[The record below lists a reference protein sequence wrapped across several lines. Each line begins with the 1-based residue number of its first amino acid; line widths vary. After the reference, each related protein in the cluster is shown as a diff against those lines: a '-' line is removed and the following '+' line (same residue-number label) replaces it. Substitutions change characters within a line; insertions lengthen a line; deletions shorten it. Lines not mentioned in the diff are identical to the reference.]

1 MKKIHIIYRYL
12 LVALAM
18 LAFASCS
25 DTLVDG
31 GTGNADNNNG
41 NILITANIVS
51 PVEDNLTEGSRAI
64 TAENETHISNLHLLA
79 FNVSGKMVANGY
91 VDYEA
96 LHIHNHSTFVYSLGV
111 NNANQNLTVYGIANI
126 DNKHLFDDHTI
137 TKQVFDSLYVKAE
150 DAFSLVNGTY
160 SIYKKGGEFLCE
172 IKNQSSPILISPATP
187 VHVEADNTT
196 TATIQLVRQ
205 CAKVTINIDPREM
218 KVHAYQLRHIPTIAY
233 LRNNEENYAN
243 PEFSDVPTHFV
254 ENDEEAVTGITYYI
268 YENYNEANSSINTA
282 KKRNYKNAA
291 ADASYLN
298 IWTKYNSLQSD
309 ENNPDGIE
317 MSSMYRVYLGGV
329 NADDEQDITEF
340 SVKRNHNYTYN
351 VVLKGDGS
359 ADDRTVTGTMKP
371 NIGDY
376 LFNDGSWGKLVKIT
390 DKRWPVAVVFSNETT
405 ETDKNAGY
413 FHGYAMALKN
423 VHNGDAIGGYSW
435 GSTSVDSDL
444 PNIGYDLTLLSADR
458 DGLSNSKIINN
469 PNYPAAYAAT
479 TTYESQ
485 EASPVGTSGWFLGST
500 GQWLDV
506 FKNLGEAT
514 GNPNNYWGWSTSI
527 TNDVMTKIN
536 NKLKIS
542 LDESKYDL
550 FKIQTSIYVY
560 SNHWTSTEYSAGV
573 AYEAIF
579 YTAANLYFADEEGKG
594 LNDGVRPFIAF

>member
-51 PVEDNLTEGSRAI
+51 PVEDNLAEGSRAI

-160 SIYKKGGEFLCE
+160 NIYKKGGEFLCE

-233 LRNNEENYAN
+233 LRNNEENYAD

-291 ADASYLN
+291 TDASYLN

-376 LFNDGSWGKLVKIT
+376 LFNDGTWGKLVKIT

-413 FHGYAMALKN
+413 IHGYAMALKN
-423 VHNGDAIGGYSW
+423 VHNGDAIGTYTW
-435 GSTSVDSDL
+435 GPSTDNPDI
-444 PNIGYDLTLLSADR
+444 PNIANNWTLLSVDNN
-458 DGLSNSKIINN
+458 GLTNSQKINN
-469 PNYPAAYAAT
+469 PTYPAAYAAT

-485 EASPVGTSGWFLGST
+485 EAAPVGTSGWFLGST
-500 GQWLDV
+500 GMWFSL
-506 FKNLGEAT
+506 FRNIGGAT
-514 GNPNNYWGWSTSI
+514 GDPNNYWGWSTSI
-527 TNDVMTKIN
+527 TEAVRTKVN
-536 NKLKIS
+536 NKLQVS
-542 LDESKYDL
+542 SDESRYDL
-550 FKIQTSIYVY
+550 FELNTDIRY
-560 SNHWTSTEYSAGV
+560 WTSTEYTGS
-573 AYEAIF
+573 
-579 YTAANLYFADEEGKG
+579 YTYNTIVYTTSNLYFADYNGKTAVYR
-594 LNDGVRPFIAF
+594 VRPFIAF

>member
-1 MKKIHIIYRYL
+1 MKKKNIIYRYL
-12 LVALAM
+12 LVALVIM
-18 LAFASCS
+18 AFVSCS
-25 DTLVDG
+25 ENIVSEN
-31 GTGNADNNNG
+31 TGNTEG
-41 NILITANIVS
+41 KEYNIQIKTNIVS
-51 PVEDNLTEGSRAI
+51 PVEDNLAEGSRAI
-64 TAENETHISNLHLLA
+64 TADNETHISNLHLLA

-233 LRNNEENYAN
+233 LRNNEENYAD

-254 ENDEEAVTGITYYI
+254 ENDEEAITGITYYV
-268 YENYNEANSSINTA
+268 YENYNEANANIDAA

-376 LFNDGSWGKLVKIT
+376 LFNDGTWGKLVKIT

-423 VHNGDAIGGYSW
+423 VHNGDAIGTYTW
-435 GSTSVDSDL
+435 GPSTDNPDI
-444 PNIGYDLTLLSADR
+444 PNIANNWTLLCADNN
-458 DGLSNSKIINN
+458 GLTNSQKINN
-469 PNYPAAYAAT
+469 PTYPAAYAAT

-485 EASPVGTSGWFLGST
+485 EAAPVGTSGWFLGST
-500 GQWLDV
+500 GMWFSL
-506 FKNLGEAT
+506 FRNIGGAT
-514 GNPNNYWGWSTSI
+514 GDPNNYWGWSTSI
-527 TNDVMTKIN
+527 TEAVRTKIN
-536 NKLKIS
+536 NKLQVS
-542 LDESKYDL
+542 SDESRYDL
-550 FKIQTSIYVY
+550 FELNTDIRY
-560 SNHWTSTEYSAGV
+560 WTSTEYTGS
-573 AYEAIF
+573 
-579 YTAANLYFADEEGKG
+579 YTYNTIVYSTSNLYFADYNGKTAVYR
-594 LNDGVRPFIAF
+594 VRPFIAF

>member
-1 MKKIHIIYRYL
+1 MKKKNIIYRYL
-12 LVALAM
+12 LVALVIM
-18 LAFASCS
+18 AFVSCS
-25 DTLVDG
+25 ENIVSEN
-31 GTGNADNNNG
+31 TGNTEG
-41 NILITANIVS
+41 KEYNIQIKTNIVS
-51 PVEDNLTEGSRAI
+51 PVEDNLAEGSRAI

-233 LRNNEENYAN
+233 LRNNEENYAD

-254 ENDEEAVTGITYYI
+254 ENDEEAITGITYYV
-268 YENYNEANSSINTA
+268 YENYNEANANIDAA

-376 LFNDGSWGKLVKIT
+376 LFNDGTWGKLVKIT

-423 VHNGDAIGGYSW
+423 VHNGDAIGTYTW
-435 GSTSVDSDL
+435 GPSTDNPDI
-444 PNIGYDLTLLSADR
+444 PNIANNWTLLCADNN
-458 DGLSNSKIINN
+458 GLTNSQKINN
-469 PNYPAAYAAT
+469 PTYPAAYAAT

-485 EASPVGTSGWFLGST
+485 EAAPVGTSGWFLGST
-500 GQWLDV
+500 GMWFSL
-506 FKNLGEAT
+506 FRNIGGAT
-514 GNPNNYWGWSTSI
+514 GDPNNYWGWSTSI
-527 TNDVMTKIN
+527 TEAVRTKIN
-536 NKLKIS
+536 NKLQVS
-542 LDESKYDL
+542 SDESRYDL
-550 FKIQTSIYVY
+550 FELNTDIRY
-560 SNHWTSTEYSAGV
+560 WTSTEYTGS
-573 AYEAIF
+573 
-579 YTAANLYFADEEGKG
+579 YTYNTIVYSTSNLYFADYNGKTAVYR
-594 LNDGVRPFIAF
+594 VRPFIAF

>member
-12 LVALAM
+12 LVALVIM
-18 LAFASCS
+18 AFVSCS
-25 DTLVDG
+25 ENIVSEN
-31 GTGNADNNNG
+31 TGNTEG
-41 NILITANIVS
+41 KEYNIQIKTNIVS
-51 PVEDNLTEGSRAI
+51 PVEDNLAEGSRAI
-64 TAENETHISNLHLLA
+64 TADNETHISNLHLLA

-218 KVHAYQLRHIPTIAY
+218 KVHAYQLRHIPTISY

-254 ENDEEAVTGITYYI
+254 ENDEEAITGITYYV
-268 YENYNEANSSINTA
+268 YENYNEANANIDAA

-291 ADASYLN
+291 TDASYVN

-376 LFNDGSWGKLVKIT
+376 LFNDGTWGKLVKIT

-423 VHNGDAIGGYSW
+423 VHNGDDIGTYTW
-435 GSTSVDSDL
+435 GPSTDNPDI
-444 PNIGYDLTLLSADR
+444 PNIANNWTLLSVDNN
-458 DGLSNSKIINN
+458 GLTNSQKINN
-469 PNYPAAYAAT
+469 PTYPAAYAAT

-485 EASPVGTSGWFLGST
+485 EAAPVGTSGWFLGST
-500 GQWLDV
+500 GMWFSL
-506 FKNLGEAT
+506 FRNIGGAT
-514 GNPNNYWGWSTSI
+514 GDPNNYWGWSTSI
-527 TNDVMTKIN
+527 TEAVRTKVN
-536 NKLKIS
+536 NKLQVS
-542 LDESKYDL
+542 ADESRYDL
-550 FKIQTSIYVY
+550 FAITTAQRYWTSSEYAAGYAYETIVY
-560 SNHWTSTEYSAGV
+560 STSY
-573 AYEAIF
+573 
-579 YTAANLYFADEEGKG
+579 LYFGDEEEK
-594 LNDGVRPFIAF
+594 NYAYFVRPFIAF

>member
-1 MKKIHIIYRYL
+1 MKKINLIHRYL
-12 LVALAM
+12 FVAVVIM
-18 LAFASCS
+18 AFASCS
-25 DTLVDG
+25 ETIVSEN
-31 GTGNADNNNG
+31 TGNTEG
-41 NILITANIVS
+41 KEYNIQIKANIVT
-51 PVEDNLTEGSRAI
+51 PVEDNLAEGSRAI

-160 SIYKKGGEFLCE
+160 NIYKKGGEFLCE
-172 IKNQSSPILISPATP
+172 IKNQSSPILISPATT

-233 LRNNEENYAN
+233 LRNNEENYAD

-254 ENDEEAVTGITYYI
+254 ENDEEAITGITYYV
-268 YENYNEANSSINTA
+268 YENYNEANANIDAA

-376 LFNDGSWGKLVKIT
+376 LFNDGTWGKLVKIT

-423 VHNGDAIGGYSW
+423 VHNGDAIGAYAW
-435 GSTSVDSDL
+435 GPSTDNPNL
-444 PNIGYDLTLLSADR
+444 PNIAANWTLLCADR
-458 DGLSNSKIINN
+458 DGRSRSHNINT
-469 PNYPAAYAAT
+469 PVYPAAYAAT

-485 EASPVGTSGWFLGST
+485 EAAPVGTSGWFLGST
-500 GQWLDV
+500 GNWFDL
-506 FKNLGEAT
+506 FRNIGGAT
-514 GNPNNYWGWSTSI
+514 EDPNNNWGWSTSI
-527 TNDVMTKIN
+527 TEVVKN
-536 NKLKIS
+536 NLNKKMQVIT
-542 LDESKYDL
+542 DESRYDL
-550 FKIQTSIYVY
+550 FGISTD
-560 SNHWTSTEYSAGV
+560 NENRFWTSTEQAAGTI
-573 AYEAIF
+573 YEAIM
-579 YTAANLYFADEEGKG
+579 YTTGSLYFADTEVPS
-594 LNDGVRPFIAF
+594 NTSRVRPFIAF

>member
-51 PVEDNLTEGSRAI
+51 PVEDNLAEGSRAI

-111 NNANQNLTVYGIANI
+111 NNANQNLTIYGIANI

-160 SIYKKGGEFLCE
+160 NIYKKGGEFLCE

-233 LRNNEENYAN
+233 LRNNEENYAD

-376 LFNDGSWGKLVKIT
+376 LFNDGTWGKLVKIT

-423 VHNGDAIGGYSW
+423 VHNGDDIGTYTW
-435 GSTSVDSDL
+435 GPSTDNPDI
-444 PNIGYDLTLLSADR
+444 PNTVETIEGTTSAKE
-458 DGLSNSKIINN
+458 GLSNSRKINY
-469 PNYPAAYAAT
+469 PTYPAAYAAT

-485 EASPVGTSGWFLGST
+485 EAAPVGTSGWFLGST
-500 GQWLDV
+500 GQWYDL
-506 FKNLGEAT
+506 FNNLGKPSKAIS
-514 GNPNNYWGWSTSI
+514 NYWGWYNSVTAEVMNEINSKLTVD
-527 TNDVMTKIN
+527 TNTP
-536 NKLKIS
+536 S
-542 LDESKYDL
+542 RYDL
-550 FKIQTSIYVY
+550 FEIKDVRY
-560 SNHWTSTEYSAGV
+560 WTSSEYGAGN
-573 AYEAIF
+573 AFGAIF
-579 YTAANLYFADEEGKG
+579 YTSDQLYIGNDYAKTNLYR
-594 LNDGVRPFIAF
+594 VRPFIAF

>member
-12 LVALAM
+12 LVALVIM
-18 LAFASCS
+18 AFVSCS
-25 DTLVDG
+25 ENIVSEN
-31 GTGNADNNNG
+31 TGNTEG
-41 NILITANIVS
+41 KEYNIQIKTNIVS
-51 PVEDNLTEGSRAI
+51 PVEDNLAEGSRAI
-64 TAENETHISNLHLLA
+64 TADNETHISNLHLLA

-160 SIYKKGGEFLCE
+160 NIYKKGGEFLCE
-172 IKNQSSPILISPATP
+172 VKNQTSPILISPATT
-187 VHVEADNTT
+187 VHVEADGTT
-196 TATIQLVRQ
+196 AATIQLVRQ

-254 ENDEEAVTGITYYI
+254 ENDEEAITGITYYV
-268 YENYNEANSSINTA
+268 YENYNEANANIDAA

-291 ADASYLN
+291 TDASYVN
-298 IWTKYNSLQSD
+298 IWTKYNTLQSD
-309 ENNPDGIE
+309 EANPNGIE

-376 LFNDGSWGKLVKIT
+376 LFNDGTWGKLVKIT

-423 VHNGDAIGGYSW
+423 VHNGDAIGTYTW
-435 GSTSVDSDL
+435 GPATDVADIPNVDNVWSH
-444 PNIGYDLTLLSADR
+444 LSMDR
-458 DGLSNSKIINN
+458 DGLTHSQKINN
-469 PNYPAAYAAT
+469 PTYPAAYAAT
-479 TTYESQ
+479 TTYEIQ
-485 EASPVGTSGWFLGST
+485 EAAPVGTSGWFLGST
-500 GQWLDV
+500 GQWFDLFRNV
-506 FKNLGEAT
+506 GGAT
-514 GNPNNYWGWSTSI
+514 GDPNNYWGWGTSI
-527 TNDVMTKIN
+527 TQKVMDIIN
-536 NKLKIS
+536 AKLNFC
-542 LDESKYDL
+542 DDTTKYDL
-550 FKIQTSIYVY
+550 FVLNDGIR
-560 SNHWTSTEYSAGV
+560 HWTSTEYTASSA
-573 AYEAIF
+573 YNSIF
-579 YTAANLYFADEEGKG
+579 STAANLYFAWSEGKTAARYA
-594 LNDGVRPFIAF
+594 RPFIAF

>member
-1 MKKIHIIYRYL
+1 MKKKNIIYRYL
-12 LVALAM
+12 LVAIAIM
-18 LAFASCS
+18 AFVSCS
-25 DTLVDG
+25 ENIVSEN
-31 GTGNADNNNG
+31 TGNTEG
-41 NILITANIVS
+41 KEYNIQIKTNIVS
-51 PVEDNLTEGSRAI
+51 PVEDNLAEGSRAI
-64 TAENETHISNLHLLA
+64 TADNETHISNLHLLA

-233 LRNNEENYAN
+233 LRNNEENYAD

-254 ENDEEAVTGITYYI
+254 ENDEEAITGITYYI
-268 YENYNEANSSINTA
+268 YENYNEANANIDAA

-376 LFNDGSWGKLVKIT
+376 LFNDGTWGKLVKIT

-423 VHNGDAIGGYSW
+423 VHNGDDIGTYTW
-435 GSTSVDSDL
+435 GPSTDNPDI
-444 PNIGYDLTLLSADR
+444 PNIANNWTLLSVDNN
-458 DGLSNSKIINN
+458 GLTNSQKINN
-469 PNYPAAYAAT
+469 PTYPAAYAAT

-485 EASPVGTSGWFLGST
+485 EAAPVGTSGWFLGST
-500 GQWLDV
+500 GMWFSL
-506 FKNLGEAT
+506 FRNIGGAT
-514 GNPNNYWGWSTSI
+514 GDPNNYWGWSTSI
-527 TNDVMTKIN
+527 TEAVRTKVN
-536 NKLKIS
+536 NKLQVNS
-542 LDESKYDL
+542 DESRYDL
-550 FKIQTSIYVY
+550 FELNTGIRY
-560 SNHWTSTEYSAGV
+560 WTSTEYSAGS
-573 AYEAIF
+573 AYNTIV
-579 YTAANLYFADEEGKG
+579 YGTGNLYFAYDEGKSV
-594 LNDGVRPFIAF
+594 LYRVRPFIAF